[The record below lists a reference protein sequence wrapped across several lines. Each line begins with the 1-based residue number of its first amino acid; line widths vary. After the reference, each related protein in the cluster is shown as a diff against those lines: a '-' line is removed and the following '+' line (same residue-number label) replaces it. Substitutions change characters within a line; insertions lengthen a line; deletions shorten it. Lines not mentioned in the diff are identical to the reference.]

1 MIHYVLLSKGS
12 LEFEKKRRI
21 LYDFP
26 RYSIHV
32 QKRVV
37 MATVGLHKFI
47 KISKFLDAD
56 FAEVMIE
63 PENKQH

>member
-1 MIHYVLLSKGS
+1 MLHYVLLSKGN

-37 MATVGLHKFI
+37 MVTMGLHKFI
-47 KISKFLDAD
+47 KISKILDAD
-56 FAEVMIE
+56 FVEVMIE

>member
-1 MIHYVLLSKGS
+1 MLHYVLLSKGN

-26 RYSIHV
+26 RYSTHV

-37 MATVGLHKFI
+37 MVTMGLHKFI
-47 KISKFLDAD
+47 KISKILDAD
-56 FAEVMIE
+56 FVEVMIE